1 MDPKQYVLNTVFN
14 CDDRNGY
21 DHGNNWVYDLKID
34 IDGNV
39 FVMYGSEDSRN
50 IQNPGPHR
58 NLFSIIDNIKIPD
71 YVLSM
76 YKDIINPSMR
86 VYAHERFFTKRQSVL
101 LFLEIVKILKT
112 NVKEN
117 IENPSQITDLPTQL
131 ECAYKKIDFL
141 EENYA
146 KMEQKLKQI
155 NENYIISLQDVN
167 NLQNENIKLKNRIKE
182 LEKSKEQIRYIE
194 IPVIT
199 EIVKD
204 KIIYVKTKCIDS
216 DSDSEDEESSTNI
229 QITSTSEV

>member
-21 DHGNNWVYDLKID
+21 DHGNNWVYELKID

-39 FVMYGSEDSRN
+39 FVMYDADDSRN
-50 IQNPGPHR
+50 IQKPRPHR

-76 YKDIINPSMR
+76 YKDIINN
-86 VYAHERFFTKRQSVL
+86 VRFFDKRQSVL

-117 IENPSQITDLPTQL
+117 IENPSRITDLPTQL
-131 ECAYKKIDFL
+131 ECAYTKIDFL

-155 NENYIISLQDVN
+155 NENYIVSLQDVN

-199 EIVKD
+199 EIVKE
-204 KIIYVKTKCIDS
+204 KIIYVNYVCKI
-216 DSDSEDEESSTNI
+216 
-229 QITSTSEV
+229 

>member
-21 DHGNNWVYDLKID
+21 DHGNNWVYELKID

-39 FVMYGSEDSRN
+39 NVMYGSEDSRN
-50 IQNPGPHR
+50 IQRPITNWK
-58 NLFSIIDNIKIPD
+58 LFSIIDNIKIPD

-86 VYAHERFFTKRQSVL
+86 FFDKRQSVL
-101 LFLEIVKILKT
+101 LFLEIVKILKI

-117 IENPSQITDLPTQL
+117 IENPSRITDLPTQL

-155 NENYIISLQDVN
+155 NENYIVSLQDVN
-167 NLQNENIKLKNRIKE
+167 NLQDENIKLKNRIKE
-182 LEKSKEQIRYIE
+182 LEKSKERIRYIE

-204 KIIYVKTKCIDS
+204 KIIYVKSKCIDS
-216 DSDSEDEESSTNI
+216 DSDDEDEKFSTNI
-229 QITSTSEV
+229 QITSRSEV